1 MAAKKHACTSGR
13 IRLRSGVWG
22 RSIAP
27 RTTTHFR
34 TFVGRTH
41 RRVAAD
47 LALNVLEPF
56 RLLGIEF
63 GTDFSPDLPKLVL
76 NLRTDATHDFPR
88 ALLALL
94 QDASDAVVLFAAEVQ
109 LVVHPIQEFATGEPR
124 GGHHLL
130 WRTRK
135 LRQRPRTFR
144 TL

>member
-63 GTDFSPDLPKLVL
+63 GTDFSPDLPQLVL
-76 NLRTDATHDFPR
+76 HPRNDAPHHFSR
-88 ALLALL
+88 ALIALL
-94 QDASDAVVLFAAEVQ
+94 HAAR
-109 LVVHPIQEFATGEPR
+109 H
-124 GGHHLL
+124 
-130 WRTRK
+130 
-135 LRQRPRTFR
+135 
-144 TL
+144 